1 MHQADPL
8 NAAGA
13 CGGKD
18 LPSLQGGALL
28 ERAPSWTLR
37 RELRL
42 LLAGAASGPSGE
54 ARESRGGA
62 RHGELRWRMARES
75 AAREGQRR
83 RSLRGASDVA
93 AHNAGELLRRDREE
107 SGTRD

>member
-1 MHQADPL
+1 MARISL
-8 NAAGA
+8 ASRAAH
-13 CGGKD
+13 CW
-18 LPSLQGGALL
+18 
-28 ERAPSWTLR
+28 RAPSWTLR

-42 LLAGAASGPSGE
+42 LLAGE